1 MFVRVRALVAE
12 QKNALLVP
20 VGAVVSIQ
28 GANMVLVVNEKGDV
42 RTVSVVTGLQR
53 DGLVAVQGDLSP
65 TDRIVVNGTQQ
76 ALMAA
81 EGRAK
86 LNVEKL

>member
-1 MFVRVRALVAE
+1 L
-12 QKNALLVP
+12 
-20 VGAVVSIQ
+20 G
-28 GANMVLVVNEKGDV
+28 
-42 RTVSVVTGLQR
+42 
-53 DGLVAVQGDLSP
+53 AVQGDLSP

-76 ALMAA
+76 AFMAA